1 VSKPKPPSYSDG
13 FDNGWKAAAAEYGS
27 KLTRLQKQV
36 YELERGSPEVRFAA
50 RIQALLA
57 RIAELESENRRQ
69 HPEDEGEER

>member
-1 VSKPKPPSYSDG
+1 MSKPKPPSYSDG
-13 FDNGWKAAAAEYGS
+13 FDNGWKAAAAEYEP

-36 YELERGSPEVRFAA
+36 CELERDSPEVRFAS

-57 RIAELESENRRQ
+57 RIAELESDHRRQ